1 MSRLT
6 CRGAGTAAAAVAG
19 AVALVTVL
27 FGLFAAPGGAVTKNP
42 CKVLSTAEIQTAFGG
57 TVSSGK
63 KGFSTPVSTQ
73 CEFQVGADAD
83 RPDGTVIVHLTTTR
97 AKPAYAG
104 LKKISETYAPV
115 DGLPNAL
122 YAQKLQVVNV
132 LKGAVLLG
140 VQGNF
145 LITDPLPIHTYDDQA
160 QLVALAKLGL
170 ARV

>member
-6 CRGAGTAAAAVAG
+6 GRRAGTAAGAVAG
-19 AVALVTVL
+19 AVALTTAM
-27 FGLFAAPGGAVTKNP
+27 FGLFAAPGGATTKNP
-42 CKVLSTAEIQTAFGG
+42 CKVFSTADIRTAFGG

-73 CEFQVGADAD
+73 CEFQVSADAG
-83 RPDGTVIVHLTTTR
+83 RPDGTVVVHLTTTG
-97 AKPAYAG
+97 AKPAYTG
-104 LKKISETYAPV
+104 LKKIRETYAPV

-122 YAQKLQVVNV
+122 YAQKLQIVNV

-145 LITDPLPIHTYDDQA
+145 LVTDPLPIHTYDDKA

>member
-6 CRGAGTAAAAVAG
+6 GRRASTAAGAVAG
-19 AVALVTVL
+19 ALALSTAM
-27 FGLFAAPGGAVTKNP
+27 FGVFAAPGGAATTSP
-42 CKVLSTAEIQTAFGG
+42 CKVLSKADIQTAFGG
-57 TVSSGK
+57 TVSNGK

-73 CEFQVGADAD
+73 CEFQVGANAD
-83 RPDGTVIVHLTTTR
+83 RPDGTVIVHLTTTK

-104 LKKISETYAPV
+104 LKKITQTYAPV

-145 LITDPLPIHTYDDQA
+145 LITDPLPIRAYNDKA
-160 QLVALAKLGL
+160 QLVDLAKLAL

>member
-6 CRGAGTAAAAVAG
+6 GRRAGTAAGAVAG

-27 FGLFAAPGGAVTKNP
+27 FGMFAPPGGAATKNP
-42 CKVLSTAEIQTAFGG
+42 CKVLSKAEIQTAFGG
-57 TVSSGK
+57 SVSSGK

-83 RPDGTVIVHLTTTR
+83 RPDGTVIVHLMTTG
-97 AKPAYAG
+97 AKPAYTG
-104 LKKISETYAPV
+104 LKKISQTYAPV

-122 YAQKLQVVNV
+122 YAEKLQVVNV
-132 LKGAVLLG
+132 LKGGVLLG

-145 LITDPLPIHTYDDQA
+145 LITDPLPIHAYDDKT